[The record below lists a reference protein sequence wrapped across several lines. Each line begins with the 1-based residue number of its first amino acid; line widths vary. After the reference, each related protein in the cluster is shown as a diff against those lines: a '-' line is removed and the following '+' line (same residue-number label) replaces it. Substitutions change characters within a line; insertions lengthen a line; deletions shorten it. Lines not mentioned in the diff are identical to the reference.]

1 MGSTENKH
9 QRKLKRV
16 KTILGT
22 SRNRMQK
29 VVRSVPVGKLVR
41 LLSQRVRITTAIFLV
56 LASTSPLS

>member
-22 SRNRMQK
+22 SRSRIQK
-29 VVRSVPVGKLVR
+29 VVQSVPVGKLVR
-41 LLSQRVRITTAIFLV
+41 LLSQRVRIATAVFLV
-56 LASTSPLS
+56 LTSTSPLS